1 MRKLALVCITAFA
14 LNGCS
19 LFMSNG
25 GGGMEDSGGM
35 ASDSDVKE
43 MIKSAEA
50 AIEKSASVDGE
61 WRDANSEYIKKAKAA
76 LAKGDLK
83 AAMKNAKTAKFQGE
97 MGYKQAEAEK
107 EAKPWL
113 F

>member
-25 GGGMEDSGGM
+25 GGMDGGGDS
-35 ASDSDVKE
+35 ASDSDVKA
-43 MIKSAEA
+43 MIKAAEA

-61 WRDANSEYIKKAKAA
+61 WRDAHSKYIKKAKAA

-83 AAMKNAKTAKFQGE
+83 TAMKDAKTAKFQGE
-97 MGYKQAEAEK
+97 MGYKQAVEQQT
-107 EAKPWL
+107 AKPWL

>member
-19 LFMSNG
+19 LFMNNN
-25 GGGMEDSGGM
+25 GGMESGGDA

-43 MIKSAEA
+43 MIKAAEA
-50 AIEKSASVDGE
+50 AIQKSASVGGE

-83 AAMKNAKTAKFQGE
+83 SAMKDAKIAKFQGE
-97 MGYKQAEAEK
+97 QGYKQAVEQK
-107 EAKPWL
+107 SAKPWL

>member
-25 GGGMEDSGGM
+25 GGMEGGDM
-35 ASDSDVKE
+35 AVNESSVQE
-43 MIKSAEA
+43 MIKQAEA
-50 AIEKSASVDGE
+50 AIKKSATVDGE
-61 WRDANSEYIKKAKAA
+61 WRDANKTYIKKAKAA

-83 AAMKNAKTAKFQGE
+83 TAMKEAKIAKFQGE
-97 MGYKQAEAEK
+97 MGYKQALEQK
-107 EAKPWL
+107 NAKPWL

>member
-19 LFMSNG
+19 LFTSNG
-25 GGGMEDSGGM
+25 GGMEGGGSV
-35 ASDSDVKE
+35 SDSDVKE

-50 AIEKSASVDGE
+50 AIEKSAAVDGE
-61 WRDANSEYIKKAKAA
+61 WRDAHSQYIKKAKAA

-83 AAMKNAKTAKFQGE
+83 AAMKNAKIAKFQGE
-97 MGYKQAEAEK
+97 MGYKQALEQK
-107 EAKPWL
+107 DAKPWL